1 MPPTSSPLSLTGFR
15 IAAGTFMCLA
25 YVALWLPVGLGA
37 DLSVLGEIV
46 SVPFLP
52 AAVRIIGFLLIGLW
66 IIPFLLIA
74 FGILTFSGAIAYPGL
89 TTTGLVVLGLIVA
102 SAGPVAMAL
111 VTRLASLSRDV
122 IDLGWRDL
130 SLLCAVCAAGNALS
144 YSAGLVIVGAS
155 RPSASLA
162 PAIFLGDFMG
172 GLIVLGLAA
181 LLLRGLVVRRKT

>member
-1 MPPTSSPLSLTGFR
+1 MPLTSSPLSLTGFR

-37 DLSVLGEIV
+37 DLSGLGEIV

-111 VTRLASLSRDV
+111 VTRLASLRRDV

>member
-37 DLSVLGEIV
+37 DLSGLGEIV